1 MIIVADHPHGLITRI
16 HDYLT
21 IPITKEIMIALLG
34 NMNIREGSVNSRDE
48 AVSSL
53 CYSKQVENTPRKQ
66 ERWCGNLPVAEDN
79 ESKYKETDWADTK
92 CSACQTKLTDT
103 SRATLDDNT

>member
-1 MIIVADHPHGLITRI
+1 MTIVADHPHDPITTI

-21 IPITKEIMIALLG
+21 IPITKDIMIALLG
-34 NMNIREGSVNSRDE
+34 NMNIREGIVNFYDNN
-48 AVSSL
+48 VSSL

-79 ESKYKETDWADTK
+79 ESKYKETD
-92 CSACQTKLTDT
+92 
-103 SRATLDDNT
+103 